1 MIDCSQSRTMQLSK
15 ASTPGYLCVMG
26 FAKQVFMI
34 LKLDGEEYH
43 DPPQVKLLGNHWMRI
58 SDKVLLHGVEGTWR
72 GEVQLF
78 SSKLLGNH

>member
-1 MIDCSQSRTMQLSK
+1 
-15 ASTPGYLCVMG
+15 
-26 FAKQVFMI
+26 MI
-34 LKLDGEEYH
+34 LKLDGEEFH

-58 SDKVLLHGVEGTWR
+58 SDEVLLHGVEGIWR